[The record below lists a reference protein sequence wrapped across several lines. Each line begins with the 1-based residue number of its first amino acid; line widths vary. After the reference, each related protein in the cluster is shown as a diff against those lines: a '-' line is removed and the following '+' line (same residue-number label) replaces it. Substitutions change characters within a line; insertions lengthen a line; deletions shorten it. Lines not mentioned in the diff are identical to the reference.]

1 MNYRRRCQAFTT
13 LAALGLA
20 ACTNSD
26 TGEEVPPS
34 AETHLHSERGGI
46 GLVVPGEQSAGLTT
60 PAVVDPR
67 RSLAV
72 TEQAILNRFTLQR
85 VLDQLAAQ
93 SSVPGLTGL
102 QLFRQLWDTQNP
114 APGILG
120 VGEHCTD
127 DGGRLND
134 FPYACR
140 PEEGAQASVD
150 PFNPPGNPNSYRAL
164 GLFNRFDLAPAN
176 GENCGEYRMV
186 FGKNTASPGRN
197 FIIFEAVL
205 TNPRPERGLDGCW
218 PVANFWAS
226 LSEESNVNTRATRL
240 ENFFFLG
247 FPGFDPVVHIDN
259 YGNATDRT
267 TGQVRTNQFIRP
279 QWLLREF
286 KLREDCGEFGC
297 QLLFARV
304 TVKTNP
310 AEELFNEASTHPRAP
325 AFRTFFIDSIDEL
338 AQGNINTFNYTVPDI
353 FNHGESES
361 QTPSRSYASQFAN
374 SPNFRAAIQAR
385 INTLGLSLTP
395 NQLVARAQALA
406 CAGCHQF
413 SNNADVGFGS
423 QRFPSSLGFTHTS
436 EQTESSAD
444 GPRHLLSPALTGT
457 FLPHRKTVLEGFLNK
472 PTTCSHD
479 VCDLGGPLQSSC
491 SPCAT
496 VVCDSDSFCCT
507 TEWDSACVD
516 AAQALC
522 ARTTCP

>member
-1 MNYRRRCQAFTT
+1 MTHGRRCQAFLT

-20 ACTNSD
+20 ACTESNTREDVTPGS
-26 TGEEVPPS
+26 EK
-34 AETHLHSERGGI
+34 LHSERGGI
-46 GLVVPGEQSAGLTT
+46 GLEAPGEQTAGLTT
-60 PAVVDPR
+60 PAVVDAR

-72 TEQAILNRFTLQR
+72 TEQAILDRFTLQR

-114 APGILG
+114 APGLG
-120 VGEHCTD
+120 LGEHCTD
-127 DGGRLND
+127 NAGRFND

-140 PEEGAQASVD
+140 PEEGAQANVD

-164 GLFNRFDLAPAN
+164 GLFNRFDLAPTN

-186 FGKNTASPGRN
+186 FGKSTASPGRN

-205 TNPRPERGLDGCW
+205 ANPRPDRGLDGCW

-226 LSEESNVNTRATRL
+226 LSQENNLATRATRL

-279 QWLLREF
+279 LWLLREF
-286 KLREDCGEFGC
+286 KLREGCDEFGC
-297 QLLFARV
+297 RLVFERA

-310 AEELFNEASTHPRAP
+310 AEELFNETSTHPKAA
-325 AFRTFFIDSIDEL
+325 AFRAFFIDSIDEL
-338 AQGNINTFNYTVPDI
+338 AQGNINTFNYAVPDT
-353 FNHGESES
+353 FNHGESDA
-361 QTPSRSYASQFAN
+361 QTASRTYASQFAS

-385 INTLGLSLTP
+385 ITTLGLPLTP
-395 NQLVARAQALA
+395 NQLVARAQALS
-406 CAGCHQF
+406 CGGCHQTA
-413 SNNADVGFGS
+413 NNADVGFGA
-423 QRFPSSLGFTHTS
+423 QRFPNSLAFTHTS

-444 GPRHLLSPALTGT
+444 GPRHLISPALTGT
-457 FLPHRKTVLEGFLNK
+457 FLPHRKAVLEGFLNK
-472 PTTCSHD
+472 PTTCGHD
-479 VCDLGGPLQSSC
+479 VCQLGGALQSGC

-496 VVCDSDSFCCT
+496 VVCDNDSFCCT

-516 AAQALC
+516 AAVALC